1 MVKKK
6 RTNLKIFIITMII
19 TITILLI
26 LLKIAYCEV
35 SNIISYAA
43 IGIFLLMPVI
53 IVTASILNYYKLKK
67 IHENDDESVK
77 DRLGQNR
84 NKWFAVAGIWVA
96 LIIVAGGYIVMSVNF
111 SSVDKPIIYIY
122 PEEEMEVSVKV
133 GYPDKLTHT
142 YPKYQD
148 EWKVIAKPDGSLVDI
163 KTGRNLY
170 ALYWEGKNTEKT
182 KVEEGF
188 VVKGEDTI
196 SFLEEK
202 LEILG
207 LNEREANEFIIY
219 WLPKL
224 ENNKYNY
231 IRFETEEEINR
242 NMPLYINPKPESLIR
257 VMMEYKPLNKKIEV
271 KEQKLETPKREGYT
285 VVEWGGT
292 EIK

>member
-26 LLKIAYCEV
+26 LLKIAYSKV
-35 SNIISYAA
+35 ADIISYAA

>member
-26 LLKIAYCEV
+26 LLKIAYSKV
-35 SNIISYAA
+35 ADIISYAA
-43 IGIFLLMPVI
+43 VGIFLLMPVI

-67 IHENDDESVK
+67 IHKNDDESVK

>member
-26 LLKIAYCEV
+26 LLKIAYSKV
-35 SNIISYAA
+35 ADIISYAA

-53 IVTASILNYYKLKK
+53 IVAASILNYYKLKK

-84 NKWFAVAGIWVA
+84 NIWLAVAGIWVA

-163 KTGRNLY
+163 EKGRNLY
-170 ALYWEGKNTEKT
+170 ALYWEGKNTERT
-182 KVEEGF
+182 KAEEGF

>member
-163 KTGRNLY
+163 EKGRNLY
-170 ALYWEGKNTEKT
+170 ALYWEGKNTERT
-182 KVEEGF
+182 KAEEGF

>member
-1 MVKKK
+1 
-6 RTNLKIFIITMII
+6 MII

-26 LLKIAYCEV
+26 LLKIAYSKV
-35 SNIISYAA
+35 ADIILYAA
-43 IGIFLLMPVI
+43 VGIFLLMPVI

-163 KTGRNLY
+163 EKGRNLY